1 MILYVVILFVVL
13 LILGLLFVPIQIY
26 IDTDTSRYF
35 VKVKGLAKI
44 NLEPDE
50 KEIVRVRMRILFF
63 EHSFYP
69 ITKPPKPKKKVTRQK
84 ARPKRRLKFR
94 KMVSLVRTFE
104 IRSFAVEMDTGD
116 YVANAK
122 MYPLFVLLNQYVGS
136 FHINFQDRNRLLMD
150 MRNRPIR
157 MIKSIV

>member
-26 IDTDTSRYF
+26 IDTDASRYF

-44 NLEPDE
+44 NLEPDD

-63 EHSFYP
+63 ERSFYP
-69 ITKPPKPKKKVTRQK
+69 ITKPPKPKEKVARQK
-84 ARPKRRLKFR
+84 TRPKRRLKFR
-94 KMVSLVRTFE
+94 KMVRLVRTFE

-116 YVANAK
+116 YLANAK